1 MSVLW
6 KITIA
11 VVASFAAIALLVLVS
26 AVLYDDGDEVADVE
40 LLIGYPATPIATP
53 IATWTEP

>member
-40 LLIGYPATPIATP
+40 LLIGYPATPIAT
-53 IATWTEP
+53 WTEP